1 MKPRWRKHF
10 LLDPEIGHL
19 NHGAY
24 GATPLPVL
32 HQQWAW
38 QRQMERRTVEFH
50 SRRQEALLLEARRPL
65 AAFVGAAVEDTAF
78 VVNTTTA
85 MNWVAHSLPLG
96 PGDEVLLNDHE
107 YGAVFRCWQVWAR
120 EKGFRLATASCGL
133 DGDLLEAL
141 KSSVSSQTRAV
152 VVSHLS
158 SATARWFPVD
168 EVGRWARQR
177 GIWSV
182 VDGAH
187 VPGHLPLDLASLD
200 VDFYMGNFHKWLWAP
215 KGSALLWVRPECQP
229 LIRPL
234 VVSWGVD
241 PIHEIHEPAWVAWV
255 QLQATRDPSAFLAA
269 PTGLDYQRRY
279 HLPLI
284 EKYCCRRLE
293 SLTQKLI
300 GLGAVPLPWQRPM
313 KMRAFVWPYSADA
326 EGLRSRLFERYR
338 VEVPVY
344 GWGGQTLIRVCL
356 QHYVCD
362 SELERLLDGLS
373 EARVLAGSL

>member
-1 MKPRWRKHF
+1 
-10 LLDPEIGHL
+10 
-19 NHGAY
+19 
-24 GATPLPVL
+24 
-32 HQQWAW
+32 
-38 QRQMERRTVEFH
+38 MESRTVEFH

-65 AAFVGAAVEDTAF
+65 AAFVGAEVEDTAF
-78 VVNTTTA
+78 IVNTTTA

-96 PGDEVLLNDHE
+96 SGDEVLLNDHE

-120 EKGFRLATASCGL
+120 EKGFRLVTATCPL

-141 KSSVSSQTRAV
+141 DSRFSSRTRAV
-152 VVSHLS
+152 VVSHLT
-158 SATARWFPVD
+158 SATARWFPV
-168 EVGRWARQR
+168 EAVGRWARQR

-187 VPGHLPLDLASLD
+187 APGHIPLDLPQLA

-215 KGSALLWVRPECQP
+215 KGSAMLWVHPDCQP

-269 PTGLDYQRRY
+269 PAGLDYQLKY
-279 HLPLI
+279 HLPLV
-284 EKYCCRRLE
+284 ESCCQRLE
-293 SLTQKLI
+293 RLTQQLVD
-300 GLGAVPLPWQRPM
+300 LGAVPLAWQRPM
-313 KMRAFVWPYSADA
+313 KMRAFVWPYSQDA
-326 EGLRSRLFERYR
+326 EALRRRLFEHFRL
-338 VEVPVY
+338 EVPVY
-344 GWGGQTLIRVCL
+344 VWGGQTIIRVSL